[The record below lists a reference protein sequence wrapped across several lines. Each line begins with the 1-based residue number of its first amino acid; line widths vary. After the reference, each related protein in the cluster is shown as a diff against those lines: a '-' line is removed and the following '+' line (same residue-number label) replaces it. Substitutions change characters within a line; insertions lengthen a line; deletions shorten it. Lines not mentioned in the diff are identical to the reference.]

1 MITTENIDVSAEHKD
16 KTTKHNVI
24 TTEHTA
30 ETTVITTE
38 HTAETTVIT
47 TEHTAETT
55 EHCVK
60 APNNKN
66 EQQKTVMAFHIRQ

>member
-1 MITTENIDVSAEHKD
+1 
-16 KTTKHNVI
+16 VI

>member
-1 MITTENIDVSAEHKD
+1 MITTEIIDVSAKHKD
-16 KTTKHNVI
+16 KTTKHN
-24 TTEHTA
+24 
-30 ETTVITTE
+30 
-38 HTAETTVIT
+38 VIT

-66 EQQKTVMAFHIRQ
+66 EQQKTVMAFHTRQ